1 MRPISSIFTPRELVS
16 YISRAAVASG
26 LVVGGRGDSDVGDD
40 GEGKGDREGDV
51 EDDEGKTREEG
62 PAVILRDIARDDF
75 LALGEQ
81 LKEEWEEAKA
91 LGEKGTGSWQ
101 LWTK

>member
-1 MRPISSIFTPRELVS
+1 MS
-16 YISRAAVASG
+16 YISRAALASG
-26 LVVGGRGDSDVGDD
+26 LVVGDRGDSDVGDD
-40 GEGKGDREGDV
+40 GEGDREGDA

-81 LKEEWEEAKA
+81 LKEEWEEAKER
-91 LGEKGTGSWQ
+91 GEKGTGSWE